1 MSRMGAEMLVQLLDP
16 DPILRDDPVRPR
28 ISPKRRIQGKNRNV
42 YAWVEDRQICAIVCM
57 THDVFIPT
65 TEKDL
70 FQLDWQS
77 PDKAILYSVW
87 SYKPRCGSKL
97 VNALVKRIRNQ
108 GWFRI
113 VTMSPK
119 TEMARNFHLKNGAK
133 VLQVNKTTVNYE
145 Y

>member
-1 MSRMGAEMLVQLLDP
+1 MGAEMLVQLLDP

-28 ISPKRRIQGKNRNV
+28 ISPQRRIQGKNRSV
-42 YAWVEDRQICAIVCM
+42 YAWVEDRQICAIVCL
-57 THDVFIPT
+57 THEIFIPT

-70 FQLDWQS
+70 FQLDWES

-87 SYKPRCGSKL
+87 SYKKGSASKL
-97 VNALVKRIRNQ
+97 VQALVKKIQKKAWLRV
-108 GWFRI
+108 

-119 TEMARNFHLKNGAK
+119 TDMARNFHLKNGARL
-133 VLQVNKTTVNYE
+133 LQENKTTVNYE

>member
-1 MSRMGAEMLVQLLDP
+1 MGAEMLVQLLDP

-28 ISPKRRIQGKNRNV
+28 ISPQRRIQGKNRSV
-42 YAWVEDRQICAIVCM
+42 YAWVEDRQICAIVCL
-57 THDVFIPT
+57 THEIFIPT

-70 FQLDWQS
+70 FQLDWES

-87 SYKPRCGSKL
+87 SYKKGSASKL
-97 VNALVKRIRNQ
+97 VQALVKKIQKKAWLRV
-108 GWFRI
+108 

-119 TEMARNFHLKNGAK
+119 TEMARNFHLKNGARL
-133 VLQVNKTTVNYE
+133 LQENKTTVNYE

>member
-1 MSRMGAEMLVQLLDP
+1 MGAEMLVQLLEP

-28 ISPKRRIQGKNRNV
+28 ISPQRRIQGKNRSV
-42 YAWVEDRQICAIVCM
+42 YAWVEDRQICAIVCL
-57 THDVFIPT
+57 THEIFIPT

-70 FQLDWQS
+70 FQVDWES

-87 SYKPRCGSKL
+87 SYKKGSASKL
-97 VNALVKRIRNQ
+97 VQALVKKIQKKAWLRV
-108 GWFRI
+108 

-119 TEMARNFHLKNGAK
+119 TDMARNFHLKNGARL
-133 VLQVNKTTVNYE
+133 LQENKTTVNYE

>member
-1 MSRMGAEMLVQLLDP
+1 MGAEMLVQLLDP
-16 DPILRDDPVRPR
+16 DPILRDDPVCLS
-28 ISPKRRIQGKNRNV
+28 ISPKRRIQGKNRSV

-70 FQLDWQS
+70 FQLDWEL

-87 SYKPRCGSKL
+87 SYKKGSASKL
-97 VNALVKRIRNQ
+97 VQALVKKIQ
-108 GWFRI
+108 KTFWLRI

-119 TEMARNFHLKNGAK
+119 TEMARNFHLKNGARL
-133 VLQVNKTTVNYE
+133 LQENKKTVNYE